1 MQVLYETGLTGKV
14 SEYFEKQKNFI
25 ETDEDI
31 QKEISEIT
39 SDITAETIPEKK
51 ETVKKLI
58 TRIIEEDSVSFVPS
72 IVGFS
77 SEESTSIAIHE
88 TFIEYLTNKIIYNS
102 IKHSTDE

>member
-14 SEYFEKQKNFI
+14 SEYFDKQKVFI

-31 QKEISEIT
+31 QQEISDIIT
-39 SDITAETIPEKK
+39 TEDATIAEKK
-51 ETVKKLI
+51 EKVKNLI
-58 TRIIEEDSVSFVPS
+58 TRIVEEDDISFVPS
-72 IVGFS
+72 VVGFA
-77 SEESTSIAIHE
+77 SEECTLTEIHE